1 MMEGALEDKKAARA
15 GPGPLPNKKASREPA
30 ELRPCDGY
38 CRVSECLQVLW
49 HLGPARVCLIPQLQS
64 MYPWAVNGHWYVLRV
79 LCLYSVYNV
88 FSAGA
93 PRRHGLAKAGLI
105 KTACR
110 RTSAVTP
117 MHMVLVAHTRHSTG
131 TCSQVCERNGAHCY
145 SPLLSNEKQKIIV
158 PW

>member
-1 MMEGALEDKKAARA
+1 MEGALGNKRLHAQDLGRFQIRRLLAR
-15 GPGPLPNKKASREPA
+15 PA

-38 CRVSECLQVLW
+38 CRVSEYLQVLW
-49 HLGPARVCLIPQLQS
+49 LLGPARVCLIPQLQS
-64 MYPWAVNGHWYVLRV
+64 MYPWAVNGYWYVLRV
-79 LCLYSVYNV
+79 LCLYCLHNV

-105 KTACR
+105 RAAGR

-117 MHMVLVAHTRHSTG
+117 MHMVLVAHTRPSTG
-131 TCSQVCERNGAHCY
+131 ISSQVCERKGAHCY

-158 PW
+158 PL